1 MLILYEIS
9 VCIGDFHVPDVNAV
23 GVQPKSGNVIHIT
36 VDGIFW
42 LYAKR
47 LHCTISMGKRQRIV
61 HAIECHLLAAR
72 SIAHHSLLIHI
83 HARSPFSRHARR
95 TIGIQSPMHSK
106 SAEKRAGKSC
116 HKKYRFQFHVDRFM
130 KWCKFSITKLPPFSL
145 HRKHKSDRLGKNP
158 DNQPHTPSSPHFSQ
172 PQGHESTPNFFVYN
186 TAADIS
192 LPIALIPSRIL
203 CTVDA
208 DAFTTPNLNR
218 SRRVQC
224 IPIRSAKARQSKYG
238 NFDNK

>member
-23 GVQPKSGNVIHIT
+23 GVQPKSGYVIHIT

-47 LHCTISMGKRQRIV
+47 LHCTISMGKGQRVV
-61 HAIECHLLAAR
+61 HAVVCHLVAAR

-95 TIGIQSPMHSK
+95 TIGIRSPMHSK

-172 PQGHESTPNFFVYN
+172 PQGHESTLTFLSTTLPP
-186 TAADIS
+186 TS
-192 LPIALIPSRIL
+192 LCLL
-203 CTVDA
+203 
-208 DAFTTPNLNR
+208 L
-218 SRRVQC
+218 
-224 IPIRSAKARQSKYG
+224 
-238 NFDNK
+238 